1 MTRPR
6 TQGGAWAIAPVKRFD
21 RAKSRLAGLL
31 DAGERAD
38 LAKAMLGDVL
48 DALAQTQELAGVAV
62 VTSDDEA
69 RAMANALGFE
79 AVADPGESGLNDAVA
94 IGLRYVR
101 ARGATYALIVPGD
114 IPFVAADEIR
124 AVLRALSTASVVLA
138 PAARDNGTNILAMAL
153 TDAIRP
159 AFGRESAARHIAA
172 ARDGGSE
179 PAVLALSGA
188 GRDIDVPADLVC
200 DTAAK
205 GGPRTRACLL
215 RLGVAIR
222 LKGEYELERAT
233 W

>member
-6 TQGGAWAIAPVKRFD
+6 TQGGAWAIVPAKRFD

-48 DALAQTQELAGVAV
+48 DALARTPELAGVAV
-62 VTSDDEA
+62 VASDDEA
-69 RAMANALGFE
+69 RAMASAIGFE
-79 AVADPGESGLNDAVA
+79 SVADPGESGLNDAAA
-94 IGLRYVR
+94 IGLRYAR

-124 AVLRALSTASVVLA
+124 AVLRALSTARVVIA
-138 PAARDNGTNILAMAL
+138 PAARDKGTNILAMAL

-159 AFGRESAARHIAA
+159 AFGPGSAARHIEAA
-172 ARDGGSE
+172 QAGGSE

-188 GRDIDVPADLVC
+188 SRDIDVPADLFG
-200 DTAAK
+200 DTALK

-215 RLGVAIR
+215 RLGVAAR
-222 LKGEYELERAT
+222 LKRDYELERAT